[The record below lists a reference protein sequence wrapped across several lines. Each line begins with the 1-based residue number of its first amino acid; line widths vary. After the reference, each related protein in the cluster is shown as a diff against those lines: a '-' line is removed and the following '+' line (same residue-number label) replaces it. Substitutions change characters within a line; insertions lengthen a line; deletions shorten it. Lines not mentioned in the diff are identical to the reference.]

1 MAFYHWLFPHRNGV
15 ERGDPPGW
23 PMGRWGPPGYTQA
36 QACLCHLQSRQQI
49 PGAGPRVGPRGPHGF
64 DMPKYHPN
72 HVPSLP
78 IMKHH
83 IQTISNTHIQ
93 TYPTHIPLYIY
104 IIFPFTG
111 FFFIT
116 IIAPFLI
123 TLLAIEEHAVR
134 SEVAF
139 SRVLLLHGRANVWTP
154 SSRFDHLLK
163 IPPKGKKNPQNH
175 QPTGVSN
182 EHFWFWDAS
191 KLSTP
196 WTKG

>member
-1 MAFYHWLFPHRNGV
+1 MPPSKPPADTRRRAPCPH
-15 ERGDPPGW
+15 
-23 PMGRWGPPGYTQA
+23 
-36 QACLCHLQSRQQI
+36 
-49 PGAGPRVGPRGPHGF
+49 RVGPRGPHGF

-72 HVPSLP
+72 HVPSFP

-93 TYPTHIPLYIY
+93 TYPAHIPLCIYIY
-104 IIFPFTG
+104 ILYPHSLVSFSL
-111 FFFIT
+111 T

-123 TLLAIEEHAVR
+123 TLLAIEEHAVP

-182 EHFWFWDAS
+182 ISDFGMPQNYS

-196 WTKG
+196 

>member
-36 QACLCHLQSRQQI
+36 QACLCHLPSRQQI
-49 PGAGPRVGPRGPHGF
+49 PGAGPRVGPRGPHGTSHNETS
-64 DMPKYHPN
+64 YPN
-72 HVPSLP
+72 N
-78 IMKHH
+78 IKHSYPN
-83 IQTISNTHIQ
+83 ISNT
-93 TYPTHIPLYIY
+93 YPIIYMYIIIY
-104 IIFPFTG
+104 IISPFTG